1 MNVNSGNNPAC
12 AACKYQRRRC
22 APGCILAPFFPADQ
36 TQAFLNA
43 HRLYGVANIMKI
55 LNNLNSQD
63 EKEEAMKSI
72 KYEANIRAMYPV
84 HGCLGIIR
92 HLEYEICVLSHH
104 LQYIYE
110 QLKFY
115 RQQKPNYP
123 FPLSS
128 NPNPNPNQRTPQFFD
143 DENHRHS
150 HGHTHLCHLEDNKSL
165 LGRDQPFLN
174 LNRNNCNFAGLSI
187 SNIYQNGM
195 SMDNATTITDDN
207 QQSYMETSETRYT
220 LFFFF

>member
-22 APGCILAPFFPADQ
+22 APDCILAPFFPADE
-36 TQAFLNA
+36 TPTFLNV

-72 KYEANIRAMYPV
+72 KYEANMRAKYPV
-84 HGCLGIIR
+84 HGCLGIVR
-92 HLEYEICVLSHH
+92 YLKYEIYVLFHY

-128 NPNPNPNQRTPQFFD
+128 NSNPNPNPNPNPNQRTPQFFD

-165 LGRDQPFLN
+165 LGIDQPFLN
-174 LNRNNCNFAGLSI
+174 LN
-187 SNIYQNGM
+187 IYQNGM
-195 SMDNATTITDDN
+195 YMDNATTITDDN

-220 LFFFF
+220 LFFFFFF